1 MLGWAASEENRI
13 WQAVKSLDAKLK
25 AIEARLRD

>member
-1 MLGWAASEENRI
+1 MGWTASEENRI